1 MDLEVLAQIGEF
13 VGGIV
18 VVVSLFYVALQVR
31 QNTQSLRTENY
42 GRVLDRISA
51 VQARLS
57 TDPDFTDIFSRGVA
71 DLGNLSASERIR
83 LAWALREMFGNYE
96 FMFHQA
102 QQGALPDEVWERW
115 STTMEWWL
123 TFPGIR
129 AWWDMKPTPFS
140 ASFSECVEGFLA
152 RTPTRKDGAGPWQS
166 LLDAAPEVP
175 RGLEGLE
182 MEGRR
187 AR

>member
-13 VGGIV
+13 VGGLV

-71 DLGNLSASERIR
+71 DMGNLGPTERIR

-102 QQGALPDEVWERW
+102 EQGALPDEVWERW
-115 STTMEWWL
+115 YATMEWWL

-129 AWWDMKPTPFS
+129 AWWHKKPTPFS
-140 ASFSECVEGFLA
+140 GSFSSCVEDLLE
-152 RTPTRKDGAGPWQS
+152 RTPVREDGAGPWQS
-166 LLDAAPEVP
+166 LLDAAPEAPTALDALQARRP
-175 RGLEGLE
+175 R
-182 MEGRR
+182 
-187 AR
+187 